1 MKIIALTVAFTLMAT
16 LVASETMCPSRRR
29 RFRGPANP
37 TLQTWNLR
45 ATAMKACAAGSIQT
59 RWSCTLS
66 ETFLSSSGPKG

>member
-16 LVASETMCPSRRR
+16 LASGDDVPFSAPPLPRPGEPDAS
-29 RFRGPANP
+29 
-37 TLQTWNLR
+37 NLESSGDG
-45 ATAMKACAAGSIQT
+45 MKACAAGSIQT